1 LRGRGARLGPV
12 ICVIDRESG
21 GREKLA
27 AEELELVALYTMS
40 ELNAAAAAG
49 A

>member
-1 LRGRGARLGPV
+1 M

-27 AEELELVALYTMS
+27 ADDLELFALYTMS
-40 ELNAAAAAG
+40 ELSAAAAAG

>member
-1 LRGRGARLGPV
+1 M
-12 ICVIDRESG
+12 IDRESG

-27 AEELELVALYTMS
+27 ADDLELFALYTMS
-40 ELNAAAAAG
+40 ELNSAATGAAG